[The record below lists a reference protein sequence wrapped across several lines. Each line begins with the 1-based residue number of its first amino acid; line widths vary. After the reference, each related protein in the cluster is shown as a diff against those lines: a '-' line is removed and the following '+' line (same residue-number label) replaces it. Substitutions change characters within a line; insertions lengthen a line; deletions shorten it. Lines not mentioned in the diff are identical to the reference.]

1 MRRSIIVGAV
11 LTFCSVLFLCTPALP
26 QKHSV
31 TSRLPNQFVIGRH
44 TFFDFG
50 PPTDFYELFILGPAV
65 SGTSINRITLIPP
78 GNICIAP
85 AKFQIV
91 STLLKGTPA
100 ELLGSTNPCTIPEK
114 ELRRELKRCKNCLV
128 FSGVKV
134 LMQVQCGTQTRV
146 IRSDILDRDM
156 FDPTTKTPQ
165 HTSWSIELLRKMDL
179 AVGPG
184 VIDTERI
191 FPIPEADQ
199 QPASVSDSGIEQD
212 LGAGKYDALFQG
224 APDKPSDLFRAS
236 QIPQPLP
243 KVKLVSSVPLQPEV
257 FVQPVYP
264 PLARMARIEGALSFK
279 FAVDSDG
286 GTTNLTFE
294 SGHPLLR
301 GAVAE
306 AVNRWRFPKD
316 SAGQEI
322 DSKIEF
328 VLNCP
333 TQSK

>member
-1 MRRSIIVGAV
+1 MRRSVIVCAV

-31 TSRLPNQFVIGRH
+31 TLPSPNQFVVGRH

-50 PPTDFYELFILGPAV
+50 PPNDFYELFIVRPVAG
-65 SGTSINRITLIPP
+65 GTSVERITLTPP
-78 GNICIAP
+78 GNICVAP
-85 AKFQIV
+85 AKLETA
-91 STLLKGTPA
+91 SALLNGTPS

-134 LMQVQCGTQTRV
+134 VMQVQCGTQTRL

-156 FDPTTKTPQ
+156 FDPTTKTPD
-165 HTSWSIELLRKMDL
+165 HTSWTIELLRRMDS

-184 VIDTERI
+184 VIDTQRI
-191 FPIPEADQ
+191 FQFPEADKQ
-199 QPASVSDSGIEQD
+199 TPRAADSGILPD
-212 LGAGKYDALFQG
+212 LGAGKYDVLFQG
-224 APDKPSDLFRAS
+224 APDKPSDLFNAS
-236 QIPQPLP
+236 QIPQPLS
-243 KVKLVSSVPLQPEV
+243 KVQLVSSVPLQPEV
-257 FVQPVYP
+257 FVQPLYP

-279 FAVDSDG
+279 FVIDSG
-286 GTTNLTFE
+286 GDTTNLTFK

-301 GAVAE
+301 GSVTE
-306 AVNRWRFPKD
+306 AVKRWRFPKD

-322 DSKIEF
+322 DATIEF

-333 TQSK
+333 TQPK